1 MKMKQYKTYLVNTRL
16 TDDQY
21 KKVMEFA
28 EKEREGNVSAA
39 LRKIVDEWVERKQ
52 DNDNKAQPTS

>member
-52 DNDNKAQPTS
+52 DSDNKAQPTS

>member
-1 MKMKQYKTYLVNTRL
+1 MKQYKTYLVNTRL

-39 LRKIVDEWVERKQ
+39 LRKIVDEWVERNQ
-52 DNDNKAQPTS
+52 NNRAQPTS